1 MDLGNVHGATELS
14 AQSILE
20 ILMSPKETLHPSV
33 IARKYP
39 YPPSPGQAQTQCLRS
54 GLSWAVPVNG
64 INYEVTWAWI
74 PPLSLRLRVH
84 VAACLYLTPF
94 HDRVILPYTARP
106 HIINNSVADGRL
118 DCFYLGIFKC

>member
-20 ILMSPKETLHPSV
+20 ILMSSEETL
-33 IARKYP
+33 
-39 YPPSPGQAQTQCLRS
+39 SPQP
-54 GLSWAVPVNG
+54 WASANPVSPERPVLGRPVNG
-64 INYEVTWAWI
+64 INYEVTWARI

-118 DCFYLGIFKC
+118 DCFYLGVFKC